1 MGINADSSTIDG
13 NLQVLE
19 KLLKRFHQAGFS
31 VVEIP
36 VHGVGCILG
45 GELRQT
51 QTDRVRR
58 ILDSYPLQ
66 YTVHGPDPVNLCDGK
81 APEVHASAL
90 RATIDFARAIG
101 AKVVV
106 YHGSFRDGEPDTN
119 QPFEIPP
126 VGKDPVDSEGSE
138 WTEEIERLKRIGEY
152 AEKQGITV
160 AVENIFRQGTER
172 TYRIDPCLLAEVIQ
186 AVGSSAV
193 GICFD
198 FGHAFLSAKEE
209 EFSYQEAVRAVLPH
223 LVHVH
228 VHDNLGIP
236 VSSGSNGNDRSG
248 GNGRKPLDAFVLGE
262 GDLHLP
268 PGWGRIPY
276 DEVLPDVIPS
286 YRGVWMMEI
295 HPRFA
300 EAYEGAIRWIKS
312 KVGNRNFSQGAS
324 EGASNK
330 DPFETTDPYQGI
342 YP

>member
-1 MGINADSSTIDG
+1 MEAFGMENQI
-13 NLQVLE
+13 
-19 KLLKRFHQAGFS
+19 R
-31 VVEIP
+31 
-36 VHGVGCILG
+36 
-45 GELRQT
+45 
-51 QTDRVRR
+51 
-58 ILDSYPLQ
+58 
-66 YTVHGPDPVNLCDGK
+66 
-81 APEVHASAL
+81 
-90 RATIDFARAIG
+90 
-101 AKVVV
+101 
-106 YHGSFRDGEPDTN
+106 TN
-119 QPFEIPP
+119 HSRSPP

-198 FGHAFLSAKEE
+198 FGHAFLSAQEE
-209 EFSYQEAVRAVLPH
+209 GFSYTDAVRAVLPH

-236 VSSGSNGNDRSG
+236 TSRRPGASED
-248 GNGRKPLDAFVLGE
+248 GNGRQASWMRFVLGE

-312 KVGNRNFSQGAS
+312 RVGNRNFSQGAS